1 MKGIYRFHWYAG
13 RAGDVRGLF
22 IADSEEIEEAC
33 GKHVY
38 FGEIL
43 GKHSEVQGV
52 LELNDFKVISTAES
66 DIEVF
71 ERLRLHTGYNPL
83 EYLYEDED

>member
-1 MKGIYRFHWYAG
+1 M
-13 RAGDVRGLF
+13 GDVRGLF

-33 GKHVY
+33 GQHVY

-43 GKHSEVQGV
+43 GKHSEVEGT
-52 LELNDFKVISTAES
+52 LEEKDFKLVSSIDS

-71 ERLRLHTGYNPL
+71 ERLSLHTGYNPL
-83 EYLYEDED
+83 EYLYDEED